1 MRSKSK
7 QPIPEVGKQYHF
19 FDDGKITPS
28 RHSIA
33 TVLRVIPLCEAKDV
47 FVSARDWNYDDPI
60 YIIKPLVEIWQED
73 VIEHDWVM
81 SKVTDYLIE
90 CSIPEYDDNNIW
102 FARTTEGGWFSMDIQ
117 SGWQGGVLD
126 VDGELYKYFLEH
138 FPNYEDN
145 IS

>member
-1 MRSKSK
+1 
-7 QPIPEVGKQYHF
+7 
-19 FDDGKITPS
+19 
-28 RHSIA
+28 
-33 TVLRVIPLCEAKDV
+33 VLRVIPLCEAKDV

-60 YIIKPLVEIWQED
+60 YVIKPLIEIWQKD
-73 VIEHDWVM
+73 VIEHDWLM
-81 SKVTDYLIE
+81 SKLTDYLIE

-138 FPNYEDN
+138 FPNYK
-145 IS
+145 